1 MIDCLV
7 DYPNNQCQEN
17 KQDTHN
23 DRSSSAYWAEEL
35 SVSGSSSSLSRY
47 HTALAFGA
55 TVVCSAGAL
64 MQHTGT
70 GLWHPTNTGVPVSE
84 NTISLEQ
91 SDADAQV
98 LTPPIAGPQ
107 NSVSFSAGADA
118 INGRSGA
125 DAINRSAGADA
136 INRSAG
142 ADATNRSAGADSN
155 CKSSDCKGLAFI
167 EQRLPEIQEE
177 VRTLRAE
184 MQQFQTQHTAQNL
197 QTHRSVLSY
206 RSSDVVRRQAELEV
220 RSQQLTQQFASL
232 TSALALQPEE
242 ANYIASLL
250 KTDTAYQS
258 SLQQLQAL
266 ERNLAIEYSNP
277 DLDNSQ
283 LEGLYTEYAQ
293 GAEQL
298 RRIAQTVL
306 AKYVSAASVES
317 SDPLW
322 QEDSYQTLLQEL
334 MDLSHLRQ
342 MLVVEQNTL
351 AQMEEQ
357 LTQRRTELAV
367 LLKQYAVMQRQLAGQ
382 NKILQQYIA
391 KRQEIKNNL
400 T

>member
-23 DRSSSAYWAEEL
+23 GKSSSAYWADDL
-35 SVSGSSSSLSRY
+35 SVSGSSSSFSRY

-55 TVVCSAGAL
+55 TVVCSAGAI
-64 MQHTGT
+64 MQHTE
-70 GLWHPTNTGVPVSE
+70 TGVWHSPNPGLPVSE
-84 NTISLEQ
+84 NTIGLEQ
-91 SDADAQV
+91 SDTDTQV

-107 NSVSFSAGADA
+107 TSASFSS
-118 INGRSGA
+118 I
-125 DAINRSAGADA
+125 
-136 INRSAG
+136 
-142 ADATNRSAGADSN
+142 ADATNKSAVADETSRN
-155 CKSSDCKGLAFI
+155 CKDSDCKGLAFI
-167 EQRLPEIQEE
+167 EQRLPEIQEQ

-232 TSALALQPEE
+232 TSALALQPDE
-242 ANYIASLL
+242 ANHIASLL
-250 KTDTAYQS
+250 TTDAAYQS
-258 SLQQLQAL
+258 SLRQLQTL
-266 ERNLAIEYSNP
+266 EHNLAVEYSNP

-283 LEGLYTEYAQ
+283 LESLYTEYAQ

-298 RRIAQTVL
+298 RQIAQTVL
-306 AKYVSAASVES
+306 VKYISTASLES

-322 QEDSYQTLLQEL
+322 QENSYQALLQEL

-342 MLVVEQNTL
+342 MLVVEQDTL
-351 AQMEEQ
+351 AQMEDQ

-367 LLKQYAVMQRQLAGQ
+367 LLKQYAVMQRQLEGQ

-391 KRQEIKNNL
+391 KRQEIKKNL

>member
-1 MIDCLV
+1 MTSLCNPAKSTQPLQDLMIDCLV

-17 KQDTHN
+17 KKDTHN
-23 DRSSSAYWAEEL
+23 GSSNSAYWAQDL
-35 SVSGSSSSLSRY
+35 SVSGSSSAFSRY

-64 MQHTGT
+64 MQHTET
-70 GLWHPTNTGVPVSE
+70 GFWHSPNTGVSVSE
-84 NTISLEQ
+84 NTISLER
-91 SDADAQV
+91 SDSADQV

-107 NSVSFSAGADA
+107 TSASFSLVADGT
-118 INGRSGA
+118 NKSSVA
-125 DAINRSAGADA
+125 DG
-136 INRSAG
+136 
-142 ADATNRSAGADSN
+142 TNSDGTDSN
-155 CKSSDCKGLAFI
+155 CKDSDCKGLAFI
-167 EQRLPEIQEE
+167 EQRLPEIQEQ

-220 RSQQLTQQFASL
+220 RSQQLTQQFTSL
-232 TSALALQPEE
+232 TSALALQPDE
-242 ANYIASLL
+242 AHYIANLL
-250 KTDTAYQS
+250 KTDTTYQA

-266 ERNLAIEYSNP
+266 ERNLAVEYSNP

-283 LEGLYTEYAQ
+283 LEGLYSEYAQ

-298 RRIAQTVL
+298 RQIAQTVL
-306 AKYVSAASVES
+306 VKYISAASVES
-317 SDPLW
+317 PDPLW

-367 LLKQYAVMQRQLAGQ
+367 LLKQYAVMQQQLEGQ

-391 KRQEIKNNL
+391 KRQEIKKNL

>member
-17 KQDTHN
+17 KQNTHN
-23 DRSSSAYWAEEL
+23 GRSGSAYWAEDL
-35 SVSGSSSSLSRY
+35 SVSGSSSSFSRY

-55 TVVCSAGAL
+55 TVVCSAGAI
-64 MQHTGT
+64 MQHTET
-70 GLWHPTNTGVPVSE
+70 GFWHSPHPDVSE

-91 SDADAQV
+91 SVADAQV

-107 NSVSFSAGADA
+107 TSAAFSPVAD
-118 INGRSGA
+118 G
-125 DAINRSAGADA
+125 
-136 INRSAG
+136 
-142 ADATNRSAGADSN
+142 TNRSPMADRTNRSPVADGTDAN
-155 CKSSDCKGLAFI
+155 CKDSDCKGLAFI
-167 EQRLPEIQEE
+167 EQRLPEIQEQ

-206 RSSDVVRRQAELEV
+206 RSSNVVRRQAELEV

-232 TSALALQPEE
+232 TSALALQPDE

-250 KTDTAYQS
+250 KTDTAYQT

-266 ERNLAIEYSNP
+266 ERNLAVEYSNP

-283 LEGLYTEYAQ
+283 LEGLYSEYAQ

-298 RRIAQTVL
+298 RQIAQTVL
-306 AKYVSAASVES
+306 AKYISAASVES
-317 SDPLW
+317 PDPLW

-367 LLKQYAVMQRQLAGQ
+367 LLKQYTVMQQQLAGQ

-391 KRQEIKNNL
+391 KRQEIKKNL